1 MCKIMNGYF
10 WTVFTQETLQ
20 DTPESEQV
28 FNGEET
34 EMLTGITITKKI
46 VEQEMDK
53 LKKLKSPWPDEMY
66 SIV

>member
-1 MCKIMNGYF
+1 M
-10 WTVFTQETLQ
+10 FTQETLQ

-46 VEQEMDK
+46 VEQEIDK
-53 LKKLKSPWPDEMY
+53 LEKFKSP
-66 SIV
+66 